1 MTVQDVTEQISQIKS
16 EHEGI
21 VSQMTD
27 IQKRWQELISRRIF
41 LQGKYE
47 ALQQVLS
54 ILQQENLTNPSGTI
68 DDGEVK

>member
-21 VSQMTD
+21 VSQMAD
-27 IQKRWQELISRRIF
+27 IQKKWQELISRRIF

-68 DDGEVK
+68 DDREVK

>member
-1 MTVQDVTEQISQIKS
+1 MTIQDVTEQIARIKS
-16 EHEGI
+16 EHDDI
-21 VSQMTD
+21 VSQMSD
-27 IQKRWQELISRRIF
+27 IQKKWQELTSRRIF

-54 ILQQENLTNPSGTI
+54 ILQQEELAVPNYTI

>member
-1 MTVQDVTEQISQIKS
+1 MTVQDVTEQIAQIKS

-21 VSQMTD
+21 VSQMAD
-27 IQKRWQELISRRIF
+27 IQKKWQELISRRIF